1 MVAVM
6 DVVVLS
12 LSAFFGNMGVAVT
25 GFGMAIIFL
34 LVFQLAGGIQAA
46 AAADGQDF
54 KYAIFIQALRQIDS
68 RVARDA

>member
-1 MVAVM
+1 MKSLVDVAV
-6 DVVVLS
+6 LS
-12 LSAFFGNMGVAVT
+12 CCAFFGNMGVAVT